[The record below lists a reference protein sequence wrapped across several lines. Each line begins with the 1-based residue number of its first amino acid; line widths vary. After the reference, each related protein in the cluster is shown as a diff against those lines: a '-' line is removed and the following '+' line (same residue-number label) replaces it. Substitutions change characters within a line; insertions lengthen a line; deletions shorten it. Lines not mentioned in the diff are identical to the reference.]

1 MLKSSQKDFI
11 KRHIGPSEVEQSFM
25 LKELGFK
32 NLDEL
37 IKKTVPEKILLK
49 EDLEIGEPHSE
60 YEALRKLKEI
70 SKKNKIN
77 SNFIGMGYYGTFTP
91 HVILRNI
98 LENPGWYTSY
108 TPYQPEVAQGR
119 LEMLLNFQQMIIDFT
134 GMDIANASL
143 LDEGTAAAEA
153 VGLSYRVSKNDS
165 NKVFVSKDCHP
176 QTIDVI
182 KTRAEPMGL
191 EVIVGDEYNDITE
204 EIVCGIIQYPGTLGD
219 IKDPSEAIS
228 KIHKNNGKAVLIC
241 DLLALA
247 KLKTPAELGADIAVG
262 SSQRFGIPMGYG
274 GPHAAFFATKDE
286 YKRSMPGRIIG
297 VSVDRHGNKAYR
309 LALQTREQHIR
320 RDKATSNICTAQA
333 LLAIVSAAYAIYHGP
348 DGIEKIANNTS
359 QLAKNFADK
368 LKNSGYELYSEHFFD
383 TVTIKTLDK
392 TESIYKNAL
401 RENINIRKVNSEM
414 LAVSFDEKKNVYRA
428 NQLLKVFNCSETIKE
443 EMNENL
449 TNIPKNLL
457 RTSKFLQH
465 KVFNCSETIK
475 EEMNEN
481 LTNIPKNILR
491 TSKFLQHKV
500 FNSYHSETDMLRYL
514 KRLEDSDIA
523 LNRSMIALG
532 SCTMKLNAVAEM
544 IPVTWREFSE
554 PHPFAPLEQMEGY
567 RTLFTDLKNWLR
579 SITGFSGV
587 SLQPNAGAQ
596 GEFAGLMVIRKFHE
610 KNGDTNRKVCLIP
623 SSAHGT
629 NPASAQMVGMKVVVV
644 NCDKHGNVDFEDLKS
659 KVETHKD
666 NLAAL
671 MVTYPSTHGVF
682 EEKIVEI
689 CELIHD
695 NGGQVYMD
703 GANLNAL
710 VGIAKPGKFGPDVCH
725 INLHKT
731 FCIPHG
737 GGGPGM
743 GPIACKKHLEIFLPK
758 HAVIKDCGPATGIGA
773 ISAAPWGSSSILSI
787 SWMYMKMMGSEGLKK
802 ASQVAILNANYIAHK
817 LDEAFPILYKGEHGN
832 VAHECIIDI
841 RQIKSETGI
850 TEEDIAKR
858 LIDYGFHAPTMSW
871 PVAGTMM
878 IEPTESESL
887 EEINRFCE
895 TLKKIK
901 EEIDKIKSGIFDKL
915 DNPLKNAPHTH
926 VELVSNKWDHKYE
939 REEAA
944 YPSEFLRT
952 FKYWPPVAR
961 VDNVYGDKNLF
972 CTCPSMDEYKDTA
985 A

>member
-1 MLKSSQKDFI
+1 MLKNSQKDFI
-11 KRHIGPSEVEQSFM
+11 QRHIGPSIDEQNIM
-25 LKELGFK
+25 LKELGYK

-37 IKKTVPEKILLK
+37 IKDTVPEKILLK
-49 EDLEIGEPHSE
+49 GDLDIGDSNSE
-60 YEALRKLKEI
+60 YKALRKLKNI
-70 SKKNKIN
+70 SKKNN
-77 SNFIGMGYYGTFTP
+77 VYSSFIGMGYYGTYTP
-91 HVILRNI
+91 YVILRNI

-119 LEMLLNFQQMIIDFT
+119 LEMLLNFQQMVIDFT

-153 VGLSYRVSKNDS
+153 MGLSYRISKS
-165 NKVFVSKDCHP
+165 ETKKVFVSKNCHP

-182 KTRAEPMGL
+182 KTRAEPLGL
-191 EVIVGDEYNDITE
+191 EVIVGDEEKDIKE
-204 EIVCGIIQYPGTLGD
+204 EIICGIIQYPGTLGD

-228 KIHKNNGKAVLIC
+228 KIHKQNGKAVLVC

-286 YKRSMPGRIIG
+286 YKRSMPGRIVG
-297 VSVDRHGNKAYR
+297 VSVDRHGKKAYR
-309 LALQTREQHIR
+309 LSLQTREQHIR

-333 LLAIVSAAYAIYHGP
+333 LLAIVSAAYAVYHGP
-348 DGIEKIANNTS
+348 QGIKKIAESVS
-359 QLAKNFADK
+359 QLTKNFADK
-368 LKNSGYELYSEHFFD
+368 LKQSGYELYSDHFFD
-383 TVTIKTLDK
+383 TVAVKTLDK
-392 TESIYKNAL
+392 TDKIYKNAL
-401 RENINIRKVNSEM
+401 DQGVNIRKVNSEM
-414 LAVSFDEKKNVYRA
+414 LAVSFDERKNLYRA
-428 NQLLKVFNCSETIKE
+428 NQLLKIFNCSETIKE
-443 EMNENL
+443 TMNESL
-449 TNIPKNLL
+449 SNIPKNLL
-457 RTSKFLQH
+457 RTSTYLDH
-465 KVFNCSETIK
+465 
-475 EEMNEN
+475 
-481 LTNIPKNILR
+481 P
-491 TSKFLQHKV
+491 V
-500 FNSYHSETDMLRYL
+500 FNSYHSETEMLRYL
-514 KRLEDSDIA
+514 KKLEDSDIA
-523 LNRSMIALG
+523 LNKSMIALG
-532 SCTMKLNAVAEM
+532 SCTMKLNAVSEM
-544 IPVTWREFSE
+544 IPVTWKEFSQ
-554 PHPFAPLEQMEGY
+554 PHPFSPIEQMDGY
-567 RTLFTDLKNWLR
+567 RELFTDLKNWLR

-596 GEFAGLMVIRKFHE
+596 GEFTGLMVIRKFHE
-610 KNGDTNRKVCLIP
+610 KNNETNRNVCLIP

-629 NPASAQMVGMKVVVV
+629 NPASAQMVGMKVVVIK
-644 NCDKHGNVDFEDLKS
+644 CDQYGNVDYEDLKKKAEEHS
-659 KVETHKD
+659 D
-666 NLAAL
+666 SLAAL

-682 EEKIVEI
+682 EEKITDI
-689 CELIHD
+689 CDLIHKH
-695 NGGQVYMD
+695 GGQVYMD

-710 VGIAKPGKFGPDVCH
+710 VGIAKPGNFGPDVCH

-758 HAVIKDCGPATGIGA
+758 HSVIKDCGPATGMGA
-773 ISAAPWGSSSILSI
+773 VSAAPWGSSSILSI
-787 SWMYMKMMGSEGLKK
+787 SWMYIKMMGSEGLKK

-817 LDEAFPILYKGEHGN
+817 LKDSFPILYKGKSGN

-841 RQIKSETGI
+841 RKIKSDTGI

-858 LIDYGFHAPTMSW
+858 LIDFGYHAPTMSW

-887 EEINRFCE
+887 SEIIRFCS
-895 TLKKIK
+895 TLQKIK
-901 EEIDKIKSGIFDKL
+901 QEIDKIQSGKYDKI

-926 VELVSNKWDHKYE
+926 VELTSNKWDHKYE

-944 YPSEFLRT
+944 YPSEFLKT
-952 FKYWPPVAR
+952 NKYWPPVGR

-972 CTCPSMDEYKDTA
+972 CTCPSMDEYEDTA

>member
-11 KRHIGPSEVEQSFM
+11 KRHIGPSEKEQSFM

-37 IKKTVPEKILLK
+37 ISKTVPEKILLK
-49 EDLEIGEPHSE
+49 ESLEIGEPNSE

-119 LEMLLNFQQMIIDFT
+119 LEMLLNYQQMIIDFT

-191 EVIVGDEYNDITE
+191 EVIVGDEYTDIKD

-228 KIHKNNGKAVLIC
+228 QIHKNKGKAVLIC

-333 LLAIVSAAYAIYHGP
+333 LLAIVSAAYAVYHGP
-348 DGIEKIANNTS
+348 EGIEKIANNTS
-359 QLAKNFADK
+359 QLAKNFAEK
-368 LKNSGYELYSEHFFD
+368 LKQSGYELYSEHFFD

-443 EMNENL
+443 EMNESL
-449 TNIPKNLL
+449 TNIPKNL
-457 RTSKFLQH
+457 
-465 KVFNCSETIK
+465 
-475 EEMNEN
+475 
-481 LTNIPKNILR
+481 LR

-514 KRLEDSDIA
+514 KRLEDCDIA

-610 KNGDTNRKVCLIP
+610 KNGDANRDVCLIP

-644 NCDKHGNVDFEDLKS
+644 KCDNHGNVDFEDLKS

-689 CELIHD
+689 CELIHN

-817 LDEAFPILYKGEHGN
+817 LNDSFPILYKGKQGN

-841 RQIKSETGI
+841 RQIKSEIGI

-901 EEIDKIKSGIFDKL
+901 EEIDKIKSGAFDKL

-926 VELVSNKWDHKYE
+926 VELASNKWDHKYE

-952 FKYWPPVAR
+952 LKYWPPVAR

-972 CTCPSMDEYKDTA
+972 CTCPSMDEYEDTA

>member
-1 MLKSSQKDFI
+1 VETKMLKSSQKDFI
-11 KRHIGPSEVEQSFM
+11 KRHIGPSEADQQKM
-25 LKELGFK
+25 LNELGFES
-32 NLDEL
+32 LDDL
-37 IKKTVPEKILLK
+37 ISKTVPEKILLK
-49 EDLEIGEPHSE
+49 EDLGIGEPNSE
-60 YEALRKLKEI
+60 YEALRKLKVI
-70 SKKNKIN
+70 SKQNRIY
-77 SNFIGMGYYGTFTP
+77 SNFIGMGYYGTYTP
-91 HVILRNI
+91 YVILRNI
-98 LENPGWYTSY
+98 LENPGWYTAY

-134 GMDIANASL
+134 GLDIANASL

-153 VGLSYRVSKNDS
+153 VGLSYRICKNDS
-165 NKVFVSKDCHP
+165 NIVFVSKDCHP

-182 KTRAEPMGL
+182 KTRAEPLGL
-191 EVIVGDEYNDITE
+191 TVVVGDESTDIKE
-204 EIVCGIIQYPGTLGD
+204 DIVCGILQYPGTLGD

-228 KIHKNNGKAVLIC
+228 KIHKNNGKAVLVC

-274 GPHAAFFATKDE
+274 GPHAGFFATKDE
-286 YKRSMPGRIIG
+286 FKRSMPGRIIG

-309 LALQTREQHIR
+309 LSLQTREQHIR

-348 DGIEKIANNTS
+348 AGLKKIAENTS

-368 LKNSGYELYSEHFFD
+368 IKQSGYELYSDHFFD

-392 TESIYKNAL
+392 TDSIFRNAL
-401 RENINIRKVNSEM
+401 RQNVNIRKVNSEM
-414 LAVSFDEKKNVYRA
+414 LSVAFDERKNVYRA
-428 NQLLKVFNCSETIKE
+428 NQLLKIFNCSEAIKE
-443 EMNENL
+443 NLNENL
-449 TNIPKNLL
+449 NNLPKNLL
-457 RTSKFLQH
+457 RTS
-465 KVFNCSETIK
+465 EY
-475 EEMNEN
+475 
-481 LTNIPKNILR
+481 LTHP
-491 TSKFLQHKV
+491 V

-514 KRLEDSDIA
+514 KKLEDADIA

-554 PHPFAPLEQMEGY
+554 PHPFAPVEQMEGY

-596 GEFAGLMVIRKFHE
+596 GEFAGLMVIKKFHE
-610 KNGDTNRKVCLIP
+610 NNGDKNRNVCLIP

-629 NPASAQMVGMKVVVV
+629 NPASAQMVGMKVVVIK
-644 NCDKHGNVDFEDLKS
+644 CDEHGNVDIEDLKE
-659 KVETHKD
+659 KAKTHSE

-682 EEKIVEI
+682 EEKISEI
-689 CELIHD
+689 CELIHE

-743 GPIACKKHLEIFLPK
+743 GPIACKRHLEVYLPN
-758 HAVIKDCGPATGIGA
+758 HSVIKDCGPVTGMGA
-773 ISAAPWGSSSILSI
+773 VSAAPWGSSSILSI
-787 SWMYMKMMGSEGLKK
+787 SWMYIKMMGSEGLKK
-802 ASQVAILNANYIAHK
+802 ASQVAILNANYVAHK
-817 LDEAFPILYKGEHGN
+817 LKDAFPILYKGKNGN

-841 RQIKSETGI
+841 RKIKSEIGI

-858 LIDYGFHAPTMSW
+858 LIDFGFHAPTMSW

-878 IEPTESESL
+878 IEPTESEGL
-887 EEINRFCE
+887 QEIDRFCN

-901 EEIDKIKSGIFDKL
+901 EEIDKVKSGEYDKV
-915 DNPLKNAPHTH
+915 DNPIKNSPHTH
-926 VELVSNKWDHKYE
+926 VELIANTWDHKYE

-944 YPSEFLRT
+944 YPSEFLRQI
-952 FKYWPPVAR
+952 KYWPPVAR
-961 VDNVYGDKNLF
+961 VDNVYGDKNLV
-972 CTCPSMDEYKDTA
+972 CSCPSIDEYKDTA

>member
-11 KRHIGPSEVEQSFM
+11 KRHIGPSEGDQQKM
-25 LKELGFK
+25 LNELGFD

-37 IKKTVPEKILLK
+37 ISKTVPEKILLK
-49 EDLEIGEPHSE
+49 EDLGIGEPNSE
-60 YEALRKLKEI
+60 YEALRKLKVI
-70 SKKNKIN
+70 SKQNRIY
-77 SNFIGMGYYGTFTP
+77 SNFIGMGYYGTYTP
-91 HVILRNI
+91 YVILRNI

-134 GMDIANASL
+134 GLDIANASL

-153 VGLSYRVSKNDS
+153 VGLSYRICKNDS
-165 NKVFVSKDCHP
+165 NIVFVSKDCHP

-182 KTRAEPMGL
+182 KTRAEPLGL
-191 EVIVGDEYNDITE
+191 TVVVGDEATDIKE
-204 EIVCGIIQYPGTLGD
+204 DIVCGILQYPGTLGD

-228 KIHKNNGKAVLIC
+228 KIHKNNGKAVLVC

-274 GPHAAFFATKDE
+274 GPHAGFFATKDE

-309 LALQTREQHIR
+309 LSLQTREQHIR

-348 DGIEKIANNTS
+348 DGLRKIAENTS

-368 LKNSGYELYSEHFFD
+368 IKQSGYELYSDHFFD

-392 TESIYKNAL
+392 TDSIFRNAL
-401 RENINIRKVNSEM
+401 RQNVNIRKVNSEM
-414 LAVSFDEKKNVYRA
+414 LSVAFDERKNVYRA
-428 NQLLKVFNCSETIKE
+428 NQLLKIFNCSEAIKD
-443 EMNENL
+443 NLSENL
-449 TNIPKNLL
+449 NNLPKNLL
-457 RTSKFLQH
+457 RTS
-465 KVFNCSETIK
+465 EY
-475 EEMNEN
+475 
-481 LTNIPKNILR
+481 LTHP
-491 TSKFLQHKV
+491 V

-514 KRLEDSDIA
+514 KKLEDADIA

-554 PHPFAPLEQMEGY
+554 PHPFAPVEQMEGY

-596 GEFAGLMVIRKFHE
+596 GEFAGLMVIKKYHE
-610 KNGDTNRKVCLIP
+610 NNGDRNRNVCLIP

-629 NPASAQMVGMKVVVV
+629 NPASAQMVGMKVIVIK
-644 NCDKHGNVDFEDLKS
+644 CDEHGNVDIEDLKE
-659 KVETHKD
+659 KAKTHSE

-682 EEKIVEI
+682 EEKISEI
-689 CELIHD
+689 CELIHE

-743 GPIACKKHLEIFLPK
+743 GPIACKRHLEVYLPN
-758 HAVIKDCGPATGIGA
+758 HSVIKDCGPVTGMGA
-773 ISAAPWGSSSILSI
+773 VSAAPWGSSSILSI
-787 SWMYMKMMGSEGLKK
+787 SWMYIKMMGSEGLKK
-802 ASQVAILNANYIAHK
+802 ASQVAILNANYVAHK
-817 LDEAFPILYKGEHGN
+817 LKDTFPILYKGKNGN

-841 RQIKSETGI
+841 RKIKSEIGI

-858 LIDYGFHAPTMSW
+858 LIDFGFHAPTMSW

-878 IEPTESESL
+878 IEPTESEGL
-887 EEINRFCE
+887 EEIDRFCN

-901 EEIDKIKSGIFDKL
+901 EEIDKVESGEYDKV
-915 DNPLKNAPHTH
+915 DNPIKNSPHTH
-926 VELVSNKWDHKYE
+926 VELIANKWEHKYE

-944 YPSEFLRT
+944 YPSEFLKQI
-952 FKYWPPVAR
+952 KYWPPVAR
-961 VDNVYGDKNLF
+961 VDNVYGDKNLV
-972 CTCPSMDEYKDTA
+972 CSCPSIDEYKDTA

>member
-1 MLKSSQKDFI
+1 MINLQRKVVINMLKSSQRDFI
-11 KRHIGPSEVEQSFM
+11 RRHIGPSEEDQNKM
-25 LKELGFK
+25 LSELGFK
-32 NLDEL
+32 SLDDL
-37 IKKTVPEKILLK
+37 ISKTVPENILLK
-49 EDLEIGEPHSE
+49 EELEIGEPNSE
-60 YEALRKLKEI
+60 YEALRKLKAI
-70 SKKNKIN
+70 SKKNKIY

-91 HVILRNI
+91 YVILRNI

-119 LEMLLNFQQMIIDFT
+119 LEMLLNFQQMICDFT
-134 GMDIANASL
+134 GMDISNASL

-153 VGLSYRVSKNDS
+153 VGLSYRLCKNDS
-165 NKVFVSKDCHP
+165 NTVFVSKDCHP

-182 KTRAEPMGL
+182 KTRAEPLGL
-191 EVIVGDEYNDITE
+191 TVVVGDENSEIKED
-204 EIVCGIIQYPGTLGD
+204 IVCGILQYPGTLGD

-228 KIHKNNGKAVLIC
+228 KIHKNNGKAVLVC

-274 GPHAAFFATKDE
+274 GPHAGFFATKDE
-286 YKRSMPGRIIG
+286 FKRSMPGRIIG

-309 LALQTREQHIR
+309 LSLQTREQHIR

-333 LLAIVSAAYAIYHGP
+333 LLAIVSAAYAVYHGP
-348 DGIEKIANNTS
+348 EGIKKIAENTS

-368 LKNSGYELYSEHFFD
+368 IKQSGYEIYSDHFFD
-383 TVTIKTLDK
+383 TITIKTLDK
-392 TESIYKNAL
+392 TESIYQNAL
-401 RENINIRKVNSEM
+401 AQNVNIRKVNSEM
-414 LAVSFDEKKNVYRA
+414 LSVAFDERKNVYRA
-428 NQLLKVFNCSETIKE
+428 NQLLKIFNCSETIKDK
-443 EMNENL
+443 MNENL
-449 TNIPKNLL
+449 SNLPKNLL
-457 RTSKFLQH
+457 RS
-465 KVFNCSETIK
+465 SSY
-475 EEMNEN
+475 
-481 LTNIPKNILR
+481 LTHP
-491 TSKFLQHKV
+491 V
-500 FNSYHSETDMLRYL
+500 FNSYHSETEMLRYL
-514 KRLEDSDIA
+514 KKLEDADIA

-554 PHPFAPLEQMEGY
+554 PHPFAPVEQMEGY

-579 SITGFSGV
+579 SVTGFSGV

-596 GEFAGLMVIRKFHE
+596 GEFAGLMVIKKYHE
-610 KNGDTNRKVCLIP
+610 QNGETNRNVCLIP

-629 NPASAQMVGMKVVVV
+629 NPASAQMVGMKVVVIK
-644 NCDKHGNVDFEDLKS
+644 CDEHGNVDIDDLKE
-659 KVETHKD
+659 KAETHKD

-682 EEKIVEI
+682 EEKITEI
-689 CELIHD
+689 CELIHN

-710 VGIAKPGKFGPDVCH
+710 VGVAKPGKFGPDVCH

-743 GPIACKKHLEIFLPK
+743 GPIACKRHLEKYLPK
-758 HAVIKDCGPATGIGA
+758 HSVIKDCGPVTGMGA
-773 ISAAPWGSSSILSI
+773 VSAAPWGSSSILSI
-787 SWMYMKMMGSEGLKK
+787 SWMYIKMMGSEGLKK
-802 ASQVAILNANYIAHK
+802 ASQVAILNANYLAHK
-817 LDEAFPILYKGEHGN
+817 LKDAFPILYKGKNGN

-841 RQIKSETGI
+841 RKIKSETGI

-858 LIDYGFHAPTMSW
+858 LIDFGFHAPTMSW

-878 IEPTESESL
+878 IEPTESEGL
-887 EEINRFCE
+887 DEINRFCN
-895 TLKKIK
+895 TLITIK
-901 EEIDKIKSGIFDKL
+901 NEIDKIQSGQFDKI
-915 DNPLKNAPHTH
+915 DNPIKNAPHTH
-926 VELVSNKWDHKYE
+926 VEVAANKWDHKYE

-944 YPSEFLRT
+944 YPTEILKST
-952 FKYWPPVAR
+952 KYWPPVAR

-972 CTCPSMDEYKDTA
+972 CTCPSIDEYKDTA

>member
-1 MLKSSQKDFI
+1 MLKNAQKDFI
-11 KRHIGPSEVEQSFM
+11 QRHIGPSIEEQNIM
-25 LKELGFK
+25 LSELGYK

-37 IKKTVPEKILLK
+37 IKNTVPENILLK
-49 EDLEIGEPHSE
+49 DDLDIGDPNSE
-60 YEALRKLKEI
+60 YKALRKLKNI
-70 SKKNKIN
+70 SKKNKVY
-77 SNFIGMGYYGTFTP
+77 SSFIGMGYYGTYTP
-91 HVILRNI
+91 YVILRNI

-119 LEMLLNFQQMIIDFT
+119 LEMLMNFQQMIIDFT

-153 VGLSYRVSKNDS
+153 MGLSYRISKTDS
-165 NKVFVSKDCHP
+165 NKVFISKNCHP
-176 QTIDVI
+176 QTIEVI
-182 KTRAEPMGL
+182 QTRAEPLGV
-191 EVIVGDEYNDITE
+191 EVIVGNEDTDIKDD
-204 EIVCGIIQYPGTLGD
+204 IICGIINYPGTLGD

-228 KIHKNNGKAVLIC
+228 KIHKKNGKAVLVC

-286 YKRSMPGRIIG
+286 YKRSMPGRIVG
-297 VSVDRHGNKAYR
+297 VSVDRHGKKAYR

-333 LLAIVSAAYAIYHGP
+333 LLAIVSAAYAVYHGP
-348 DGIEKIANNTS
+348 KGIKKISESVS
-359 QLAKNFADK
+359 QLTKNFADK
-368 LKNSGYELYSEHFFD
+368 LKQSGYELYSDYFFD
-383 TVTIKTLDK
+383 TVTVKTLDK
-392 TESIYKNAL
+392 TDKIYKNAL
-401 RENINIRKVNSEM
+401 DEGVNIRRVNSEM
-414 LAVSFDEKKNVYRA
+414 LAVSFDERKNLYRA
-428 NQLLKVFNCSETIKE
+428 NQLLKIFNCSETIKE
-443 EMNENL
+443 TMNENL
-449 TNIPKNLL
+449 SNIPKNLL
-457 RTSKFLQH
+457 RTSTYLDH
-465 KVFNCSETIK
+465 PVFN
-475 EEMNEN
+475 N
-481 LTNIPKNILR
+481 
-491 TSKFLQHKV
+491 
-500 FNSYHSETDMLRYL
+500 YHSETEMLRYL
-514 KRLEDSDIA
+514 KKLEDADIA

-532 SCTMKLNAVAEM
+532 SCTMKLNAVSEM
-544 IPVTWREFSE
+544 IPVTWKEFSQ
-554 PHPFAPLEQMEGY
+554 PHPFSPIEQMDGY
-567 RTLFTDLKNWLR
+567 RELFTDLKNWLR

-596 GEFAGLMVIRKFHE
+596 GEFAGLMLIRKFHE
-610 KNGDTNRKVCLIP
+610 KNNETNRNVCLIP

-644 NCDKHGNVDFEDLKS
+644 KCDEHGNVDFEDLK
-659 KVETHKD
+659 KKAEEYKN

-682 EEKIVEI
+682 EERITDI
-689 CELIHD
+689 CKLIHD
-695 NGGQVYMD
+695 HGGQVYMD

-758 HAVIKDCGPATGIGA
+758 HSVIKDCGPTTGIGA
-773 ISAAPWGSSSILSI
+773 VSAAPWGSSSILSI
-787 SWMYMKMMGSEGLKK
+787 SWMYIKMMGSEGLKK

-817 LDEAFPILYKGEHGN
+817 LKNSFPILYKGKSGN

-841 RQIKSETGI
+841 RKIKAETGV

-858 LIDYGFHAPTMSW
+858 LIDFGYHAPTMSW

-878 IEPTESESL
+878 IEPTESENL
-887 EEINRFCE
+887 AEINRFCS
-895 TLKKIK
+895 TLQKIK
-901 EEIDKIKSGIFDKL
+901 QEIDKIQSGEYDKL
-915 DNPLKNAPHTH
+915 DNPIKNAPHTH
-926 VELVSNKWDHKYE
+926 LELASNKWDHKYE

-944 YPSEFLRT
+944 YPSEFLKT
-952 FKYWPPVAR
+952 TKYWPPVGR

-972 CTCPSMDEYKDTA
+972 CTCPSMDEYEDTA

>member
-11 KRHIGPSEVEQSFM
+11 KRHIGPSEKEQSFM

-37 IKKTVPEKILLK
+37 ISKTVPEKILLK
-49 EDLEIGEPHSE
+49 ESLEIGEPNSE

-191 EVIVGDEYNDITE
+191 EVIVGDEYTDIKD

-228 KIHKNNGKAVLIC
+228 QIHKNKGKAVLIC

-333 LLAIVSAAYAIYHGP
+333 LLAIVSAAYAVYHGP
-348 DGIEKIANNTS
+348 EGIEKIANNTS

-368 LKNSGYELYSEHFFD
+368 LKQSGYELYSEHFFD

-443 EMNENL
+443 EMNESL
-449 TNIPKNLL
+449 TNIPKNL
-457 RTSKFLQH
+457 
-465 KVFNCSETIK
+465 
-475 EEMNEN
+475 
-481 LTNIPKNILR
+481 LR

-514 KRLEDSDIA
+514 KRLEDCDIA

-596 GEFAGLMVIRKFHE
+596 GEFAGLMVIKKFHE
-610 KNGDTNRKVCLIP
+610 KNGDANRDVCLIP

-644 NCDKHGNVDFEDLKS
+644 KCDNHGNVDFEDLKS

-689 CELIHD
+689 CELIHN

-817 LDEAFPILYKGEHGN
+817 LNDSFPILYKGKQGN

-841 RQIKSETGI
+841 RQIKSEIGI

-901 EEIDKIKSGIFDKL
+901 EEIDKIKSGAFDKL

-926 VELVSNKWDHKYE
+926 VELASNKWDHKYE

-952 FKYWPPVAR
+952 LKYWPPVAR

-972 CTCPSMDEYKDTA
+972 CTCPSMDEYEDTA

>member
-11 KRHIGPSEVEQSFM
+11 KRHIGPSEKEQSFM

-37 IKKTVPEKILLK
+37 ISKTVPEKILLK
-49 EDLEIGEPHSE
+49 ESLEIGEPNSE

-191 EVIVGDEYNDITE
+191 EVIVGDEYTDIKD

-228 KIHKNNGKAVLIC
+228 QIHKNKGKAVLIC

-333 LLAIVSAAYAIYHGP
+333 LLAIVSAAYAVYHGP
-348 DGIEKIANNTS
+348 EGIEKIANNTS

-368 LKNSGYELYSEHFFD
+368 LKQSGYELYSEHFFD

-443 EMNENL
+443 EMNESL
-449 TNIPKNLL
+449 TNIPKNL
-457 RTSKFLQH
+457 
-465 KVFNCSETIK
+465 
-475 EEMNEN
+475 
-481 LTNIPKNILR
+481 LR

-514 KRLEDSDIA
+514 KRLEDCDIA

-610 KNGDTNRKVCLIP
+610 KNGDENRDVCLIP

-644 NCDKHGNVDFEDLKS
+644 KCDNHGNVDFEDLKS

-689 CELIHD
+689 CELIHN

-817 LDEAFPILYKGEHGN
+817 LNDSFPILYKGKQGN

-841 RQIKSETGI
+841 RQIKSEIGI

-901 EEIDKIKSGIFDKL
+901 EEIDKIKSGAFDKL

-926 VELVSNKWDHKYE
+926 VELASNKWDHKYE

-952 FKYWPPVAR
+952 LKYWPPVAR

-972 CTCPSMDEYKDTA
+972 CTCPSMDEYEDTA

>member
-11 KRHIGPSEVEQSFM
+11 KRHIGPSEADQQKM
-25 LKELGFK
+25 LNELGFDS
-32 NLDEL
+32 LDDL
-37 IKKTVPEKILLK
+37 ISKTVPEKILLK
-49 EDLEIGEPHSE
+49 EDLEIGEPNSE
-60 YEALRKLKEI
+60 YEALRKLKVI
-70 SKKNKIN
+70 SKQNRIY
-77 SNFIGMGYYGTFTP
+77 SNFIGMGYYGTYTP
-91 HVILRNI
+91 YVILRNI
-98 LENPGWYTSY
+98 LENPGWYTAY

-119 LEMLLNFQQMIIDFT
+119 LEMLLNFQQMITDFT
-134 GMDIANASL
+134 GLDIANASL

-153 VGLSYRVSKNDS
+153 VGLSYRICKNDS
-165 NKVFVSKDCHP
+165 NIVFVSKDCHP

-182 KTRAEPMGL
+182 KTRAEPLGL
-191 EVIVGDEYNDITE
+191 TVVVGDESTDIKE
-204 EIVCGIIQYPGTLGD
+204 DIVCGILQYPGTLGD

-228 KIHKNNGKAVLIC
+228 KIHKNNGKAVLVC

-274 GPHAAFFATKDE
+274 GPHAGFFATKDE
-286 YKRSMPGRIIG
+286 FKRSMPGRIIG

-309 LALQTREQHIR
+309 LSLQTREQHIR

-348 DGIEKIANNTS
+348 DGLKKIAENTS

-368 LKNSGYELYSEHFFD
+368 IKQSGYELYSDHFFD

-392 TESIYKNAL
+392 TDSIFRNAL
-401 RENINIRKVNSEM
+401 RQNVNIRKVNSEM
-414 LAVSFDEKKNVYRA
+414 LSVAFDERKNVYRA
-428 NQLLKVFNCSETIKE
+428 NQLLKIFNCSEAIKE
-443 EMNENL
+443 NLNENL
-449 TNIPKNLL
+449 NNLPKNLL
-457 RTSKFLQH
+457 RTS
-465 KVFNCSETIK
+465 EY
-475 EEMNEN
+475 
-481 LTNIPKNILR
+481 LTHP
-491 TSKFLQHKV
+491 V

-514 KRLEDSDIA
+514 KKLEDADIA

-554 PHPFAPLEQMEGY
+554 PHPFAPVEQMEGY

-596 GEFAGLMVIRKFHE
+596 GEFAGLMVIKKFHE
-610 KNGDTNRKVCLIP
+610 NNGDKNRNVCLIP

-629 NPASAQMVGMKVVVV
+629 NPASAQMVGMKVVVIK
-644 NCDKHGNVDFEDLKS
+644 CDEHGNVDVEDLKE
-659 KVETHKD
+659 KAKTHSE

-682 EEKIVEI
+682 EEQISEI

-743 GPIACKKHLEIFLPK
+743 GPIACKRHLEVYLPN
-758 HAVIKDCGPATGIGA
+758 HSVIKDCGPVTGMGA
-773 ISAAPWGSSSILSI
+773 VSAAPWGSSSILSI
-787 SWMYMKMMGSEGLKK
+787 SWMYIKMMGSEGLKK
-802 ASQVAILNANYIAHK
+802 ASQVAILNANYVAHK
-817 LDEAFPILYKGEHGN
+817 LKDAFPILYKGKNGN

-841 RQIKSETGI
+841 RKIKSEIGI

-858 LIDYGFHAPTMSW
+858 LIDFGFHAPTMSW

-878 IEPTESESL
+878 IEPTESEGL
-887 EEINRFCE
+887 QEIDRFCN

-901 EEIDKIKSGIFDKL
+901 EEIDKVKSGEYDKI
-915 DNPLKNAPHTH
+915 DNPIKNSPHTH
-926 VELVSNKWDHKYE
+926 VELIANKWEHKYE

-944 YPSEFLRT
+944 YPSEFLKQI
-952 FKYWPPVAR
+952 KYWPPVAR
-961 VDNVYGDKNLF
+961 VDNVYGDKNLV
-972 CTCPSMDEYKDTA
+972 CSCPSIDEYKDTA

>member
-11 KRHIGPSEVEQSFM
+11 KRHIGPSEADQQKM
-25 LKELGFK
+25 LNELGFD
-32 NLDEL
+32 NLDDL
-37 IKKTVPEKILLK
+37 ISKTVPEKILLK
-49 EDLEIGEPHSE
+49 EDLGIGEPNSE
-60 YEALRKLKEI
+60 YEALRKLKVI
-70 SKKNKIN
+70 SKQNRIY
-77 SNFIGMGYYGTFTP
+77 SNFIGMGYYGTYTP
-91 HVILRNI
+91 YVILRNI

-134 GMDIANASL
+134 GLDIANASL

-153 VGLSYRVSKNDS
+153 VGLSYRICKNDS
-165 NKVFVSKDCHP
+165 NIVFVSKDCHP

-182 KTRAEPMGL
+182 KTRAEPLGL
-191 EVIVGDEYNDITE
+191 TVVIGDEATDIKE
-204 EIVCGIIQYPGTLGD
+204 DIVCGILQYPGTLGD

-228 KIHKNNGKAVLIC
+228 KIHKNNGKAVLVC

-274 GPHAAFFATKDE
+274 GPHAGFFATKDE

-309 LALQTREQHIR
+309 LSLQTREQHIR

-348 DGIEKIANNTS
+348 DGLRKIAENTS

-368 LKNSGYELYSEHFFD
+368 IKQSGYELYSDHFFD

-392 TESIYKNAL
+392 TDSIFRNAL
-401 RENINIRKVNSEM
+401 RQNVNIRKVNSEM
-414 LAVSFDEKKNVYRA
+414 LSVAFDERKNVYRA
-428 NQLLKVFNCSETIKE
+428 NQLLKIFNCSEAIKE
-443 EMNENL
+443 NLNENL
-449 TNIPKNLL
+449 NNLPKNLL
-457 RTSKFLQH
+457 RTS
-465 KVFNCSETIK
+465 EY
-475 EEMNEN
+475 
-481 LTNIPKNILR
+481 LTHP
-491 TSKFLQHKV
+491 V

-514 KRLEDSDIA
+514 KKLEDADIA

-554 PHPFAPLEQMEGY
+554 PHPFAPVEQMEGY

-596 GEFAGLMVIRKFHE
+596 GEFAGLMVIKKYHE
-610 KNGDTNRKVCLIP
+610 KNGDKNRNVCLIP

-629 NPASAQMVGMKVVVV
+629 NPASAQMVGMKVVVIK
-644 NCDKHGNVDFEDLKS
+644 CDEHGNVDIEDLKE
-659 KVETHKD
+659 KAKTHSE

-682 EEKIVEI
+682 EEKISEI
-689 CELIHD
+689 CELIHE

-743 GPIACKKHLEIFLPK
+743 GPIACKRHLEVYLPN
-758 HAVIKDCGPATGIGA
+758 HSVIKDCGPVTGMGA
-773 ISAAPWGSSSILSI
+773 VSAAPWGSSSILSI
-787 SWMYMKMMGSEGLKK
+787 SWMYIKMMGSEGLKK
-802 ASQVAILNANYIAHK
+802 ASQVAILNANYVAHK
-817 LDEAFPILYKGEHGN
+817 LKDTFPILYKGKNGN

-841 RQIKSETGI
+841 RKIKSEIGI

-858 LIDYGFHAPTMSW
+858 LIDFGFHAPTMSW

-878 IEPTESESL
+878 IEPTESEGL
-887 EEINRFCE
+887 QEIDRFCN

-901 EEIDKIKSGIFDKL
+901 EEIDKVKSGEYDKI
-915 DNPLKNAPHTH
+915 DNPIKNSPHTH
-926 VELVSNKWDHKYE
+926 VELIANKWEHKYE

-944 YPSEFLRT
+944 YPSEFLKQI
-952 FKYWPPVAR
+952 KYWPPVAR
-961 VDNVYGDKNLF
+961 VDNVYGDKNLV
-972 CTCPSMDEYKDTA
+972 CSCPSIDEYKDTA

>member
-1 MLKSSQKDFI
+1 MLKNAQKDFI
-11 KRHIGPSEVEQSFM
+11 QRHIGPSIDEQNIM
-25 LKELGFK
+25 LKELGYK
-32 NLDEL
+32 NLDDL
-37 IKKTVPEKILLK
+37 IKDTVPEKILLK
-49 EDLEIGEPHSE
+49 DDLDIGDSNSE
-60 YEALRKLKEI
+60 YKALRKLKNI
-70 SKKNKIN
+70 SKKNKIF
-77 SNFIGMGYYGTFTP
+77 SSFIGMGYYGTYTP
-91 HVILRNI
+91 YVILRNI

-119 LEMLLNFQQMIIDFT
+119 LEMLLNFQQMVIDFT

-153 VGLSYRVSKNDS
+153 MGLSYRISKSENK
-165 NKVFVSKDCHP
+165 KVFVSKNCHP
-176 QTIDVI
+176 QTIDII
-182 KTRAEPMGL
+182 KTRAEPLGL
-191 EVIVGDEYNDITE
+191 EIIVGDEDKDIKE
-204 EIVCGIIQYPGTLGD
+204 DIICGILQYPGTLGD

-228 KIHKNNGKAVLIC
+228 KIHKYKGKAVLAC

-286 YKRSMPGRIIG
+286 YKRSMPGRIVG
-297 VSVDRHGNKAYR
+297 VSVDRHGKKAYR

-333 LLAIVSAAYAIYHGP
+333 LLAIVSAAYAVYHGP
-348 DGIEKIANNTS
+348 KGIKKIAESVS
-359 QLAKNFADK
+359 QLTKNFADK
-368 LKNSGYELYSEHFFD
+368 LKQSGYELYSDNFFD
-383 TVTIKTLDK
+383 TVTVKTLDK
-392 TESIYKNAL
+392 TEKIYKNAL
-401 RENINIRKVNSEM
+401 DQGVNIRKVNSEM
-414 LAVSFDEKKNVYRA
+414 LAVSFDERKNLYRA
-428 NQLLKVFNCSETIKE
+428 NQLLKIFNCSETIKE
-443 EMNENL
+443 SMNESL
-449 TNIPKNLL
+449 SNIPKKLL
-457 RTSKFLQH
+457 RTSTYLDH
-465 KVFNCSETIK
+465 
-475 EEMNEN
+475 
-481 LTNIPKNILR
+481 P
-491 TSKFLQHKV
+491 V
-500 FNSYHSETDMLRYL
+500 FNSYHSETEMLRYL
-514 KRLEDSDIA
+514 KKLEDADIA
-523 LNRSMIALG
+523 LNKSMIALG
-532 SCTMKLNAVAEM
+532 SCTMKLNAVSEM
-544 IPVTWREFSE
+544 IPVTWKEFSQ
-554 PHPFAPLEQMEGY
+554 PHPFSPVEQMDGY
-567 RTLFTDLKNWLR
+567 RELFTDLKNWLR

-610 KNGDTNRKVCLIP
+610 KNGDKNRNVCLIP

-644 NCDKHGNVDFEDLKS
+644 KCDQHGNVDYEDLKNKAEEHS
-659 KVETHKD
+659 E

-682 EEKIVEI
+682 EEKITDI
-689 CELIHD
+689 CDLIH
-695 NGGQVYMD
+695 NHGGQVYMD

-710 VGIAKPGKFGPDVCH
+710 VGIAKPGNFGPDVCH

-758 HAVIKDCGPATGIGA
+758 HSVIKDCGPATGMGA
-773 ISAAPWGSSSILSI
+773 VSAAPWGSSSILSI
-787 SWMYMKMMGSEGLKK
+787 SWMYIKMMGSEGLRK
-802 ASQVAILNANYIAHK
+802 ASQIAILNANYIAHK
-817 LDEAFPILYKGEHGN
+817 LKDSFPILYKGKNGN

-841 RQIKSETGI
+841 RTIKSEIGI

-858 LIDYGFHAPTMSW
+858 LIDFGYHAPTMSW

-887 EEINRFCE
+887 S
-895 TLKKIK
+895 
-901 EEIDKIKSGIFDKL
+901 EIDKFCSTLVKIKQEINKIQSGEYDKI

-926 VELVSNKWDHKYE
+926 IELTANKWDHKYD

-944 YPSEFLRT
+944 YPSEFLRSA
-952 FKYWPPVAR
+952 KYWPPVAR

-972 CTCPSMDEYKDTA
+972 CTCPSMEEYEDTA

>member
-1 MLKSSQKDFI
+1 MLHNSEKDFI
-11 KRHIGPSEVEQSFM
+11 KRHIGLKKKDEKKM
-25 LKELGFK
+25 LSELGYESI
-32 NLDEL
+32 NDL
-37 IKKTVPEKILLK
+37 ISSTVPNKILLK
-49 EDLEIGEPHSE
+49 DLLSIGEPNSE
-60 YEALRKLKEI
+60 YEALRKLKAI
-70 SKKNKIN
+70 SKKNN
-77 SNFIGMGYYGTFTP
+77 LFSNFIGMGYYGTYTP
-91 HVILRNI
+91 NVIVRNI

-153 VGLSYRVSKNDS
+153 MGLCNRLDKNDNNVVFIS
-165 NKVFVSKDCHP
+165 NDCHP

-182 KTRAEPMGL
+182 KTRSEPLGL
-191 EVIVGDEYNDITE
+191 KVIIGNDEDLHKISSD
-204 EIVCGIIQYPGTLGD
+204 IVCGILQYPGTLGD
-219 IKDPSEAIS
+219 IKDPSENIS
-228 KIHKNNGKAVLIC
+228 RIKKKNGKAILVC

-274 GPHAAFFATKDE
+274 GPHAAFFATRDE
-286 YKRSMPGRIIG
+286 FKRSMPGRIVG

-348 DGIEKIANNTS
+348 KGIRTISERVS

-368 LKNSGYELYSEHFFD
+368 LKQSGYKLYSDYFFD
-383 TVTIKTLDK
+383 TVTIITKEKTDQ
-392 TESIYKNAL
+392 IYNNAL
-401 RENINIRKVNSEM
+401 SQKVNIRKVNSEM
-414 LAVSFDEKKNVYRA
+414 LSVSFDEKKNVYRA
-428 NQLLKVFNCSETIKE
+428 NQLLKIFNCAESIKE
-443 EMNENL
+443 NPTENL
-449 TNIPKNLL
+449 PNLPKNLI
-457 RTSKFLQH
+457 RTSSYLD
-465 KVFNCSETIK
+465 
-475 EEMNEN
+475 
-481 LTNIPKNILR
+481 
-491 TSKFLQHKV
+491 HKV
-500 FNSYHSETDMLRYL
+500 FNSYHSETEMLRYL
-514 KRLEDSDIA
+514 KRLEDKDIA

-544 IPVTWREFSE
+544 IPISWREFSE
-554 PHPFAPLEQMEGY
+554 PHPFVPIEQMEGF

-596 GEFAGLMVIRKFHE
+596 GEYAGLMVIRKYHLE
-610 KNGDTNRKVCLIP
+610 RGEGNRNVCLIP

-644 NCDKHGNVDFEDLKS
+644 NCDKQGNVDYEDLKK
-659 KVETHKD
+659 KVEQHSA
-666 NLAAL
+666 NLGAL

-682 EEKIVEI
+682 EERISEI
-689 CELIHD
+689 CDLVHKH
-695 NGGQVYMD
+695 GGQVYMD

-710 VGIAKPGKFGPDVCH
+710 VGIAKPGNFGPDVCH

-743 GPIACKKHLEIFLPK
+743 GPIACKRHLEIYLPS
-758 HAVIKDCGPATGIGA
+758 HPIIKDCGPATGIGA

-787 SWMYMKMMGSEGLKK
+787 SWMYIKMMGSEGLKL
-802 ASQVAILNANYIAHK
+802 ATQIAILNANYIAHK
-817 LDEAFPILYKGEHGN
+817 LKDHFPILYKGSKGN

-841 RQIKSETGI
+841 RSIKSETGI

-858 LIDYGFHAPTMSW
+858 LIDFGFHAPTMSW
-871 PVAGTMM
+871 PVPGTMM

-887 EEINRFCE
+887 SELDRFCD
-895 TLKKIK
+895 TLIKIK
-901 EEIDKIKSGIFDKL
+901 LEIEAIKSGKFDKI
-915 DNPLKNAPHTH
+915 DNPIKNAPHTDL
-926 VELVSNKWDHKYE
+926 ELASNDWKHKYS

-944 YPSEFLRT
+944 YPSNFLRSNK
-952 FKYWPPVAR
+952 FWPPVAR

-972 CTCPSMDEYKDTA
+972 CSCPSMDEFKEDA

>member
-401 RENINIRKVNSEM
+401 RENTNIRKVNSEM

-443 EMNENL
+443 EMTENL
-449 TNIPKNLL
+449 TNIP
-457 RTSKFLQH
+457 
-465 KVFNCSETIK
+465 E
-475 EEMNEN
+475 
-481 LTNIPKNILR
+481 NILR

-514 KRLEDSDIA
+514 KRLEDCDIA

-666 NLAAL
+666 SLAAL